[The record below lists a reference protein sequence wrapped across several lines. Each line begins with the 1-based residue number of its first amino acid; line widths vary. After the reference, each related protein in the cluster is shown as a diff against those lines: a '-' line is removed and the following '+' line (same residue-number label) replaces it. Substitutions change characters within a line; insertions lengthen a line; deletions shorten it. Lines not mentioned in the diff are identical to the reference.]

1 MGNPL
6 MTSLTGILISESL
19 AETTLFKVSDIGRIG
34 NFDTRDKLTR
44 LCLTARVFEALK
56 DQNSLDV
63 YRLFCIWSAE
73 RVRHLLTDAIS
84 IKALDVC
91 REYIAGTATLEE
103 LKEAAT
109 MAYVNNADTVSM
121 HDLESNPPEQ
131 QGQHYAAYSV
141 AMASTSLA
149 FRSRPAFESAAYH
162 AAMAMWRMYFSDE
175 SYEKERGIQLAK
187 LMELLDRGVRNEAPS
202 NLPNET
208 GHEL

>member
-1 MGNPL
+1 MGEPL

-73 RVRHLLTDAIS
+73 RVRHLLTDSRS

-91 REYIAGTATLEE
+91 REYIAG
-103 LKEAAT
+103 
-109 MAYVNNADTVSM
+109 NVSSEVFRS
-121 HDLESNPPEQ
+121 HYDQ
-131 QGQHYAAYSV
+131 AYAAYFSSQEKSGRGFGRLSLKQYAMGAVAFCSSAQMRVPPLNCSV
-141 AMASTSLA
+141 AEHGLSTVTYSVSASVTETHTA
-149 FRSRPAFESAAYH
+149 
-162 AAMAMWRMYFSDE
+162 SDE
-175 SYEKERGIQLAK
+175 QVAQLAK
-187 LMELLDRGVRNEAPS
+187 LMELLDAGV
-202 NLPNET
+202 
-208 GHEL
+208 